1 MKSMV
6 KLKSFGLAL
15 IPLLLISAIASALP
29 VVSENS
35 NSRSQEYAVLLVK
48 AKILYEMLNRCLV
61 LNISTDLRNEIQ
73 SMLSV
78 NISALTIDG
87 LREWFINAS
96 RLLARVNEEV
106 RVGGR
111 AYAVG
116 IVLERYL
123 DGLRKALEERFR
135 RLNISIPVNITK
147 ARDISELNKM
157 LKNYE
162 KVVEVLKVQRFAN
175 ISITYALK
183 NAVKGVDE
191 AEEAYKHLAV
201 TEGILDRVIE
211 KFKKLNVSEDTL
223 EAFQIALGRVREVR
237 EVVVN
242 ATKIAR
248 NYAKNI
254 EESLKSV
261 IGNRTAEVLM
271 EIEVLKQELLNLKDV
286 VANVNLSQF
295 IDNILSRVEALR
307 NRVLNASIED
317 IPRWLPDLGEIKS
330 WVKIIISN
338 VNRTATTF
346 IPRWIPDKG
355 IDKAFN
361 DTLMRVEKLLNEVK
375 QMLNKIKESKMVFC
389 IAIYPP
395 PPICKAIWEAKIDIA
410 EKTVVEAEASIA
422 KAKELYT
429 QGKKVGA
436 LLLLNRVYAELQ
448 IVKAWLEP
456 LYNTI
461 EKELRTETPPTT
473 PPTTPQTTSPTQLA
487 KLIVKEAMLRK
498 ERCIG
503 VLCRY
508 KLTLTIRNEGN
519 TEITIYSVTLEVVVG
534 IQRAIGITLKP
545 GEERTIIIEL
555 EIPTYISITLPTK
568 ATLVT
573 SSGNISIEIK
583 SS

>member
-1 MKSMV
+1 MV

-48 AKILYEMLNRCLV
+48 AKILYEMLNRSLA
-61 LNISTDLRNEIQ
+61 LNISIDLRNEIQ

-78 NISALTIDG
+78 NISALAIDG

-96 RLLARVNEEV
+96 RLLAKVNEEV

-123 DGLRKALEERFR
+123 NGLRKALEERFR

-162 KVVEVLKVQRFAN
+162 KVVEVLKVHRFAN

-201 TEGILDRVIE
+201 AEGILDRVIE

-223 EAFQIALGRVREVR
+223 EALQIALGRVREVR

-261 IGNRTAEVLM
+261 IENRTAEVLM

-295 IDNILSRVEALR
+295 IDNILSRVEVLR

-346 IPRWIPDKG
+346 IPRWIPVKG

-361 DTLMRVEKLLNEVK
+361 DTLTRVEKLLNEVK
-375 QMLNKIKESKMVFC
+375 QMLNKIKESKTVFC
-389 IAIYPP
+389 IAVYPP
-395 PPICKAIWEAKIDIA
+395 PPICKAIWEARIDIA
-410 EKTVVEAEASIA
+410 EKTVAEAETSIA

-429 QGKKVGA
+429 QGKKVEA

-473 PPTTPQTTSPTQLA
+473 TPTTPQTTPPTQLA

-519 TEITIYSVTLEVVVG
+519 TEITIYSVALEVVVG

>member
-1 MKSMV
+1 MV

-48 AKILYEMLNRCLV
+48 AKILYEMLNRSLA

-123 DGLRKALEERFR
+123 NGLRKALEERFR

-201 TEGILDRVIE
+201 AEGILDRVIE

-223 EAFQIALGRVREVR
+223 EALQIALGRVREVR

-295 IDNILSRVEALR
+295 IDDILSRVEVLR

-346 IPRWIPDKG
+346 IPRWIPVKG

-361 DTLMRVEKLLNEVK
+361 DTLTRVEKLLNEVK
-375 QMLNKIKESKMVFC
+375 QMLNKIKESKIVFC
-389 IAIYPP
+389 IAVYPP
-395 PPICKAIWEAKIDIA
+395 PPICKAIWEARIDIA
-410 EKTVVEAEASIA
+410 EKTVAEAETSIA

-429 QGKKVGA
+429 QGKKVEA

-473 PPTTPQTTSPTQLA
+473 TPTTPQTTPPTQLA

-519 TEITIYSVTLEVVVG
+519 TEITIYSVALEVVVG

-555 EIPTYISITLPTK
+555 EIPTHISITLPTK

>member
-1 MKSMV
+1 M
-6 KLKSFGLAL
+6 
-15 IPLLLISAIASALP
+15 
-29 VVSENS
+29 
-35 NSRSQEYAVLLVK
+35 
-48 AKILYEMLNRCLV
+48 
-61 LNISTDLRNEIQ
+61 
-73 SMLSV
+73 
-78 NISALTIDG
+78 
-87 LREWFINAS
+87 
-96 RLLARVNEEV
+96 
-106 RVGGR
+106 
-111 AYAVG
+111 
-116 IVLERYL
+116 
-123 DGLRKALEERFR
+123 
-135 RLNISIPVNITK
+135 
-147 ARDISELNKM
+147 
-157 LKNYE
+157 
-162 KVVEVLKVQRFAN
+162 
-175 ISITYALK
+175 
-183 NAVKGVDE
+183 
-191 AEEAYKHLAV
+191 H
-201 TEGILDRVIE
+201 
-211 KFKKLNVSEDTL
+211 L

-242 ATKIAR
+242 ATKITR

-254 EESLKSV
+254 EESMRSV
-261 IGNRTAEVLM
+261 IENRTAEVLM

-346 IPRWIPDKG
+346 IPRWIPVKG

-361 DTLMRVEKLLNEVK
+361 DTLTRVEKLLNEVE
-375 QMLNKIKESKMVFC
+375 QMLKKIKESKMVFC
-389 IAIYPP
+389 IAVYPP
-395 PPICKAIWEAKIDIA
+395 PPICKAIWEARIDIA
-410 EKTVVEAEASIA
+410 EKTVVEAETSIA

-429 QGKKVGA
+429 QGKKVEA

-461 EKELRTETPPTT
+461 EKELRTETPSTT
-473 PPTTPQTTSPTQLA
+473 PPTTPPTQLA